1 MIVTGILALT
11 VFPDLMGPK
20 DVQIPDVSGKEV
32 EDAVAEL
39 IAAGFTVRDTKPIND
54 PDVEEGLVVKTVP
67 KAGRTVKEGTS
78 IDIYESSGKE
88 KFELAD
94 YKGRQYD
101 DVVRLLDSKNF
112 KSIEKNEET
121 NDSEPAG
128 TILDQNISEGD
139 LVVPEDTEL
148 IFTVSKGP
156 APIALKDLRGY
167 NEKGLQE
174 YEESSGLKV
183 EYGEEEY
190 HEEVPEGLV
199 IKQDPAPGT
208 NLARGQK
215 VTVVLSKGKK
225 NSFLRLKIL
234 RSAFHMNLLQKV
246 SRMKFRLSL
255 RI

>member
-1 MIVTGILALT
+1 M
-11 VFPDLMGPK
+11 
-20 DVQIPDVSGKEV
+20 
-32 EDAVAEL
+32 
-39 IAAGFTVRDTKPIND
+39 
-54 PDVEEGLVVKTVP
+54 
-67 KAGRTVKEGTS
+67 
-78 IDIYESSGKE
+78 
-88 KFELAD
+88 
-94 YKGRQYD
+94 
-101 DVVRLLDSKNF
+101 
-112 KSIEKNEET
+112 
-121 NDSEPAG
+121 
-128 TILDQNISEGD
+128 
-139 LVVPEDTEL
+139 

-199 IKQDPAPGT
+199 IKQDPAPGA
-208 NLARGQK
+208 NLTRGQK

-234 RSAFHMNLLQKV
+234 RSAFHMSLPPKV
-246 SRMKFRLSL
+246 SPMKFRLSL